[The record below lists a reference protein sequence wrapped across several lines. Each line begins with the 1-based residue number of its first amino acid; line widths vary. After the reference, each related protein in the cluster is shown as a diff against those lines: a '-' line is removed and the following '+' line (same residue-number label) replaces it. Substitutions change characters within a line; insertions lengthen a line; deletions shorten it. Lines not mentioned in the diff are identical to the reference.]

1 MMERVTTSDSG
12 AWRKLSQLSTRKE
25 LMKDAGWK
33 ACWQGRRDWASDG
46 AGACRTLVCEIYG
59 NGSWSR
65 GRRAAARIG
74 DESTTR
80 GMDASIDIGCCRY
93 LRSDG
98 MERCRKGA

>member
-1 MMERVTTSDSG
+1 MALAKTSDSG
-12 AWRKLSQLSTRKE
+12 AWPKPFQLSTRKE

-33 ACWQGRRDWASDG
+33 ACWQGRRGWASDG
-46 AGACRTLVCEIYG
+46 ARACRTLVCEIHG
-59 NGSWSR
+59 NGSRSR
-65 GRRAAARIG
+65 GRRAAARSG

-98 MERCRKGA
+98 VERCRKGA